1 MSECPCP
8 PGQVIQTALNDKCPN
23 VRVRLVLPNVVTL
36 VTHGHIGH
44 TWSHWSHMVTSVT
57 WSHMVTLVTHVH
69 ISHTW
74 SHRVKVQ
81 PNLNYETNVYQ
92 KVSSLTVEKIK

>member
-1 MSECPCP
+1 M
-8 PGQVIQTALNDKCPN
+8 
-23 VRVRLVLPNVVTL
+23 VTL

-44 TWSHWSHMVTSVT
+44 IG
-57 WSHMVTLVTHVH
+57 HMVTLFTHVH
-69 ISHTW
+69 IRHTW

-92 KVSSLTVEKIK
+92 KVSSLTDDDEKKMRQGALVDLLSRR